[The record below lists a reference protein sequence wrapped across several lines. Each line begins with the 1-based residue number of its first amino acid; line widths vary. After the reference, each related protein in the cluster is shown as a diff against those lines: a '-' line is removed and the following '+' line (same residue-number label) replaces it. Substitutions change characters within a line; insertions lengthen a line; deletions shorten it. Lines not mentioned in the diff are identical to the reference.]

1 MGVKHT
7 GFTDIGM
14 SAHPNYRLRA
24 SIRNR
29 LSRYRGRQFELFI
42 LRKLRAAGFTA
53 NRVDES
59 SGYTHGVD
67 ILVRL
72 DFRLVPIQVKRTAEW
87 KDLFVALYECRQNC
101 PKDPLVVAVHGWA
114 PAGSKKPRI
123 TIAISEQPDKPFTM
137 QIITLQE
144 LIGKL
149 KSLPPLDIAPP
160 PSTSVSTPTSDPKRS

>member
-24 SIRNR
+24 AIRNR
-29 LSRYRGRQFELFI
+29 ISRYRGRQFELFI

-101 PKDPLVVAVHGWA
+101 PKDPLVVAIHGWA
-114 PAGSKKPRI
+114 PAGSRKPRI
-123 TIAISEQPDKPFTM
+123 TVAISEQPDRPFTM
-137 QIITLQE
+137 QVIDLPQLIT
-144 LIGKL
+144 KL
-149 KSLPPLDIAPP
+149 NWQRELDIAASR
-160 PSTSVSTPTSDPKRS
+160 STSV